1 MSDGAAP
8 LKEQLLKE
16 CCRAGFQQLA
26 LSNYEQELAD
36 LRARRDEFGVEE
48 EQSYANAAARACGQA
63 AWFCLILHD
72 FEDEKFPPKPKP
84 RRRR

>member
-1 MSDGAAP
+1 
-8 LKEQLLKE
+8 
-16 CCRAGFQQLA
+16 
-26 LSNYEQELAD
+26 LAD

-48 EQSYANAAARACGQA
+48 EQSYANSAARACGQA